1 MSIEKLRATVSELEQ
16 ELRALPTVD
25 AEARSVL
32 EEVVREIR
40 AALRDSERGESQRR
54 SPIAG
59 LKDSVEKFE
68 GSHPALTGILGRL
81 IDGLAQ
87 LGI

>member
-32 EEVVREIR
+32 EEVVGKVSG
-40 AALRDSERGESQRR
+40 ARR
-54 SPIAG
+54 SRASRIRWRSSKVRIRRSLAFSAG
-59 LKDSVEKFE
+59 SLM
-68 GSHPALTGILGRL
+68 GSRSWVSDRAVS
-81 IDGLAQ
+81 
-87 LGI
+87 